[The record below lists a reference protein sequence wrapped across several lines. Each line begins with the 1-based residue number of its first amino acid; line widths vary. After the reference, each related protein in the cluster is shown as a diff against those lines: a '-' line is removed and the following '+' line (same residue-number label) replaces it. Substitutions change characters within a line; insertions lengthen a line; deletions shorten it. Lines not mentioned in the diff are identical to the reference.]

1 MTDNKEIILYPAR
14 FRRKREVCEMT
25 SLPPS
30 TLDDYVRQGLFP
42 KPQYLGSAESKKS
55 RIPVWQES
63 TIVEWM
69 NNLLR
74 P

>member
-1 MTDNKEIILYPAR
+1 MPQIQDVIQYPVR

-42 KPQYLGSAESKKS
+42 QPQYLGSAESKKS
-55 RIPVWQES
+55 RIPVWKES
-63 TIVEWM
+63 TVVEWM
-69 NNLLR
+69 ENL
-74 P
+74 PCQ

>member
-42 KPQYLGSAESKKS
+42 KPQYLGCAESKKS

-63 TIVEWM
+63 TIIEWM
-69 NNLLR
+69 NNLPR
-74 P
+74 T